1 MHPANTVVVVFVQ
14 EGCEA
19 CEAFKPLLEKIAA
32 KFQGHVPLLV
42 YDANDKRR
50 EVQALADRLGVHA
63 TPSTYVMRRGPGEPI
78 GVEGALGEPE
88 LEYMFNLARH
98 YA

>member
-1 MHPANTVVVVFVQ
+1 MRPANAVVIVFVM
-14 EGCEA
+14 ENCPA
-19 CEAFKPLLEKIAA
+19 CAEFKPLLEKLAE
-32 KFQGHVPLLV
+32 KYKGQVPMLV
-42 YDANDKRR
+42 YDANDERR

-63 TPSTYVMRRGPGEPI
+63 TPATYVMRRGPVTPI
-78 GVEGALGEPE
+78 GVEGVLGEPE